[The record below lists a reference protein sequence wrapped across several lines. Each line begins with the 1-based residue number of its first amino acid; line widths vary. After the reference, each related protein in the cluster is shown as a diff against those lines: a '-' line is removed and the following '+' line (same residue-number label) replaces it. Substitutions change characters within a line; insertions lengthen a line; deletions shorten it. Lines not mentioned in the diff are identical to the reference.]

1 MPEFDLDRAYRE
13 ASAAYTPADYEK
25 FLAAAQVS
33 DPKHRELGEIFLR
46 LAGCIYL
53 GALQH
58 QALTPTRTELV
69 SHIQKA
75 QAASR
80 DLARHLRGAFADYEF
95 GRSVLKQCLDHED
108 EARNPR
114 HIKSGA
120 YDILAAA
127 LPFDDHVR
135 GFQIDGLLEA
145 LDFVAARL
153 GEIEVDKTQKPVK
166 GRTKALKYWLQ
177 AMGLFW
183 VIAKDEEPA
192 PGKYD
197 SEVSDYSSPDV
208 AALTLAA
215 ETLDPEIN
223 SRLVVAALLD
233 AKQDFS
239 ASLDGPGL
247 LLGEAALAAWRVE
260 GHFGALTPLLEHIG
274 LPGDMLDQVA
284 EPGGRAE
291 PTPDAPRAMIADVF
305 YEETVESAIS
315 EIRLFPGLV
324 DENNE

>member
-25 FLAAAQVS
+25 FLAAAKIW
-33 DPKHRELGEIFLR
+33 DPQHRELGEIFLR

-53 GALQH
+53 AALQH

-69 SHIQKA
+69 NHLQKA

-80 DLARHLRGAFADYEF
+80 DMALHLRGALADYEF
-95 GRSVLKQCLDHED
+95 GKRFLGQCLDHEG
-108 EARNPR
+108 EARDPR
-114 HIKSGA
+114 HVQSGA
-120 YDILAAA
+120 FDILAAA
-127 LPFDDHVR
+127 LPFDDPVR

-153 GEIEVDKTQKPVK
+153 GEIEPDKTPKPTT

-177 AMGLFW
+177 AMGFFW

-215 ETLDPEIN
+215 ETLDPELN

-233 AKQDFS
+233 AKRDFS
-239 ASLDGPGL
+239 ASVDGPGL
-247 LLGEAALAAWRVE
+247 LLGEAALAAQRVE
-260 GHFGALTPLLEHIG
+260 GHFGALKPILEHIG
-274 LPGDMLDQVA
+274 LPGDMLDALA
-284 EPGGRAE
+284 ETRGREEATPG
-291 PTPDAPRAMIADVF
+291 APRAMIADDF

-315 EIRLFPGLV
+315 EIRLYPGFV
-324 DENNE
+324 DENNG